1 MGGTDKTSWLEGLE
15 HEDEAAVPGGAAEG
29 LFTEN
34 LQGDWN
40 ASTRVGTSEDKT
52 VLSKGAQSP
61 DKTVIA
67 IGMSREEDAAAAM
80 EDPLVGWIVVV
91 RGPGQGRAVTIG
103 AGMNTIG
110 RAEEERVSLPFGD
123 MQISARDHLRII
135 YDDAA
140 RSFMVVPG
148 TGKNVSRIN
157 GQIVAM
163 PMALENHAT
172 IQLTRNTAVRFTA
185 FCSESFDWAD
195 VAAQEGSGKA

>member
-15 HEDEAAVPGGAAEG
+15 HEDEAAPAAGSGDG

-40 ASTRVGTSEDKT
+40 ASTRVGNSEDKT
-52 VLSKGAQSP
+52 VLSKAAQSS
-61 DKTVIA
+61 DKTQIA
-67 IGMSREEDAAAAM
+67 IGFALEDDAAAAM
-80 EDPLVGWIVVV
+80 EDPVVGWIVVV
-91 RGPGQGRAVTIG
+91 QGPGQGRAATIG

-110 RAEEERVSLPFGD
+110 RAEEERISLPFGD

-140 RSFMVVPG
+140 RSFLVVPG
-148 TGKNVSRIN
+148 SGKNVSRIN

-163 PMALENHAT
+163 PMPLPNYAT

-185 FCSESFDWAD
+185 FCTDTFDWAD
-195 VAAQEGSGKA
+195 VTAKEGTGKA